1 MSFSGVNDVLA
12 RAYQYAGRTQKTATN
27 GTSFMEQLQKKGEAT
42 GASKV
47 DAYTE
52 YLKSKYGN
60 VKIQSVGKDQKSLEK
75 MGKNMRGDDVVIAPN
90 ILEQMAI
97 DPEKAAYYENK
108 IDYFFNTIIPRETAF
123 CAAKGL
129 VFEPSGVVV
138 HEDGTVTYICGCSDS
153 PERVAEVNAINKAKR
168 EKAAARRKASLERS
182 QEEADVRRQQME
194 IAYQKQTMAEAL
206 AKRAADTGRV
216 VYMTMPDAMSSVP
229 YEMNIMEP
237 LLK

>member
-1 MSFSGVNDVLA
+1 MSFLGVNDVLA
-12 RAYQYAGRTQKTATN
+12 GTYQYTNKPQRTTAS
-27 GTSFMEQLQKKGEAT
+27 GVSFTEQMQRKGEET

-75 MGKNMRGDDVVIAPN
+75 MGKSMRGDDVVIAPN
-90 ILEQMAI
+90 ILEQMAN

-123 CAAKGL
+123 CASRGL

-168 EKAAARRKASLERS
+168 EKSAARRKASLERS
-182 QEEADVRRQQME
+182 QEEADVRRQQFE
-194 IAYQKQTMAEAL
+194 IAYKKQTMAETL
-206 AKRAADTGRV
+206 AKCAADTGRV
-216 VYMTMPDAMSSVP
+216 VYMTMPDAMGSES
-229 YEMNIMEP
+229 YEMSIMEP

>member
-1 MSFSGVNDVLA
+1 MSFLGVNDVLA
-12 RAYQYAGRTQKTATN
+12 GTFQSANKPRRTTAS
-27 GTSFMEQLQKKGEAT
+27 GVSFTEQLQRKGEET

-60 VKIQSVGKDQKSLEK
+60 VKIQSVGRDQKSLEK
-75 MGKNMRGDDVVIAPN
+75 MGKSMRGDDVVIAPN
-90 ILEQMAI
+90 ILEQMAN

-123 CAAKGL
+123 CASRGL

-168 EKAAARRKASLERS
+168 EKSAARRKASLERS
-182 QEEADVRRQQME
+182 QEEADARRQQME
-194 IAYQKQTMAEAL
+194 FAYKKHTMAEAL

-216 VYMTMPDAMSSVP
+216 VYMTMSDAMGSAA
-229 YEMNIMEP
+229 YEMSIIEP

>member
-1 MSFSGVNDVLA
+1 MSFWGVNDVLA
-12 RAYQYAGRTQKTATN
+12 GAYQYANRTQKKVAS
-27 GTSFMEQLQKKGEAT
+27 GTSFTEQLQKTSEET
-42 GASKV
+42 GASRV

-52 YLKSKYGN
+52 YLKAKYGN

-75 MGKNMRGDDVVIAPN
+75 MGKSMRGDDVVIAPN
-90 ILEQMAI
+90 ILEQMAN

-123 CAAKGL
+123 CASRGL

-168 EKAAARRKASLERS
+168 EKSAARRKASLERS
-182 QEEADVRRQQME
+182 QKEADMRRQQME
-194 IAYQKQTMAEAL
+194 IAYKKHTMAEAL
-206 AKRAADTGRV
+206 AKRTADTSRIT
-216 VYMTMPDAMSSVP
+216 YMTMPDAMSSAA
-229 YEMNIMEP
+229 YEMSIMEP